1 MKPNTR
7 HQSAVIRASVEEA
20 HQKTRAVKALGSP
33 WRYFRPRGR
42 QKAVISVRETW
53 WIDLTPDAFYAEAKR
68 RSDLREAQITTEDFT
83 RVDAMGDPTDS
94 RTASQDGR

>member
-1 MKPNTR
+1 MKPNTS

-42 QKAVISVRETW
+42 QKAIISVRETW
-53 WIDLTPDAFYAEAKR
+53 WICPPDAFYAEAKR
-68 RSDLREAQITTEDFT
+68 RSDLREAQSRSYRAPDE
-83 RVDAMGDPTDS
+83 MG
-94 RTASQDGR
+94 TA